1 MVPELNLELTWNKT
15 WIFTVSDDSYGE
27 KLRLLKQGNS
37 IASQMNTNEEPNLIS
52 QISLLNPN
60 LIQPR
65 KTQAKKMIQNQ
76 PESMILQNWTQSWTD
91 LK

>member
-1 MVPELNLELTWNKT
+1 MN
-15 WIFTVSDDSYGE
+15 SYGE

-76 PESMILQNWTQSWTD
+76 PESMILQN
-91 LK
+91 